1 MFILGAAGSRR
12 LVLGAEVGKSVGE
25 SSKSICIRK
34 TAWLLAQG
42 LRGSGSWADRR
53 LLHQTLLSPGREKLL
68 VGPDRSLKIIA
79 RMIY

>member
-12 LVLGAEVGKSVGE
+12 PVLGAEVDKSVGE

-42 LRGSGSWADRR
+42 LRGSGSWADKKALASDTFVPR
-53 LLHQTLLSPGREKLL
+53 PGKI
-68 VGPDRSLKIIA
+68 VGGA
-79 RMIY
+79 